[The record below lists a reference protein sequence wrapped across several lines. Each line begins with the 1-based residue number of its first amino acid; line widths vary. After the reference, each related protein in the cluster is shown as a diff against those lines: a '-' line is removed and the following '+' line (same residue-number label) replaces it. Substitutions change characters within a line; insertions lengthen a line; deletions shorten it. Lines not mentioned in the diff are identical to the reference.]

1 MGELGRYLVEG
12 REKAGLGLDHVAR
25 ITCIPLRLLT
35 ALEAERYEE
44 LPQSVFVRGFVTAY
58 CRAVGLDA
66 SRGLDALSAGLRGR
80 SEKPR
85 REPLPVPVAAGSIPV
100 GAGRPGAMNWTYLA
114 ILLVF
119 VVGIVVALLT
129 VGSGGRGD
137 VSRAGGTLPGYHR
150 TGSGEVN

>member
-1 MGELGRYLVEG
+1 MGELGRYLVGG

-25 ITCIPLRLLT
+25 ITCIPIRLLV

-44 LPQSVFVRGFVTAY
+44 LPQQVFIRGFVTAY
-58 CRAVGLDA
+58 CRAVALDP
-66 SRGLDALSAGLRGR
+66 SRGLDALSLGLRGQV
-80 SEKPR
+80 EKPR
-85 REPLPVPVAAGSIPV
+85 REPLPVPVASGGIPV
-100 GAGRPGAMNWTYLA
+100 GAHRSGAINWTYLA

-137 VSRAGGTLPGYHR
+137 LSRAGGTLPGYQR